1 MAQWCALLDI
11 KYFHLPVD
19 FVFYYSTI
27 YFDLHLIFFAN
38 IVGENRKKNKNSTR
52 EGKVAWRG
60 KIRELLSI
68 SMEPC
73 HRINF
78 E

>member
-19 FVFYYSTI
+19 CVFYYSTI

-38 IVGENRKKNKNSTR
+38 IVGENRKKIKIAHGKVR
-52 EGKVAWRG
+52 WRGEGK
-60 KIRELLSI
+60 
-68 SMEPC
+68 
-73 HRINF
+73 
-78 E
+78 